1 MDLQVVPHIPF
12 SGWRIIT
19 SVYEVLTRWGVGV
32 WRPVSPSQ
40 LWISVDFFHC
50 WKNKLFQACISGVRS
65 FLTPRCVPSPFVYA
79 RPFPFPQ
86 SPRCPYL
93 WSHLCS
99 HQWDEELLALLG
111 SVSIFKGNLAV
122 LVPQGWRK
130 VYLLL
135 QGAPH
140 GEGFLSL
147 EAGACLMVGPPPLF
161 LGFGFPSGFFV
172 F

>member
-1 MDLQVVPHIPF
+1 MKYSPGEASGYGGQCLPHSCEFLLTSFIAE
-12 SGWRIIT
+12 RINYFRHA
-19 SVYEVLTRWGVGV
+19 SLL
-32 WRPVSPSQ
+32 PASP
-40 LWISVDFFHC
+40 W
-50 WKNKLFQACISGVRS
+50 S